1 MPNTEES
8 TIESS
13 KQTEPARNGQPK
25 RATTRNKTRSSRR
38 KSRAGGSTATLG
50 FPKHA
55 ISKCLRI
62 PQAILDQ
69 NAGNPCTDKEATKFL
84 GLVYNGSLAV
94 EISSGIKY
102 GLLERPAAG
111 TVKPT
116 DLTRRIVRPQKPT
129 DKRDAMRQAILNA
142 PGISDAYKHYRGENL
157 PDLPFLKNTARESFH
172 VPEDKIEGFV
182 SVFIETLK
190 DSELLE
196 DVGGKQRVL
205 DVTHTADAEAT
216 NASAN
221 DHLKKVSKGISVQS
235 TDTCFVV
242 MPFAEPLGTYYA
254 SVYEPAIK
262 KAGLTPVRADNEIY
276 GTGKII
282 DQIWS
287 AISSAKVLLAE
298 LTKRNPNVLYEL
310 GLAHALRKPVVLVS
324 SNEEDVPF
332 DVKHVRVI
340 YYDVN
345 DPFWGSKLIDK
356 VAENILSALKNPN
369 EAILF
374 GDGQPS

>member
-1 MPNTEES
+1 MPETEEL
-8 TIESS
+8 TEPK
-13 KQTEPARNGQPK
+13 KQTESARNSRPK
-25 RATTRNKTRSSRR
+25 RSARRKRNKSGHGR
-38 KSRAGGSTATLG
+38 GGRPTATLS

-55 ISKCLRI
+55 VSKCVRI

-69 NAGNPCTDKEATKFL
+69 NAGNQCTDKEATKFAGMAYTGQL
-84 GLVYNGSLAV
+84 GV

-102 GLLERPAAG
+102 GLLERPSPG
-111 TVKPT
+111 HVKPT
-116 DLTRRIVRPQKPT
+116 DLTRRIVRPQKAT
-129 DKRDAMRQAILNA
+129 DKRDAMREAVLNA
-142 PGISDAYKHYRGENL
+142 PGISDAYKHYRGEHL
-157 PDLPFLKNTARESFH
+157 PDLPFLKNTVRDTFH
-172 VPEDKIEGFV
+172 IPEDKADEFV
-182 SVFIETLK
+182 TVFIETLK
-190 DSELLE
+190 DAELLE

-205 DVTHTADAEAT
+205 DVTHTADVEGT
-216 NASAN
+216 SASA
-221 DHLKKVSKGISVQS
+221 DEHLKKVSKGVSVQS
-235 TDTCFVV
+235 TDTCFVM
-242 MPFAEPLGTYYA
+242 MPFADPLGGYYA

-262 KAGLTPVRADNEIY
+262 KAGLKAVRADADIY

-287 AISSAKVLLAE
+287 GINSAKVLVAE

-310 GLAHALRKPVVLVS
+310 GLAHALKKPVVLVS

-356 VAENILSALKNPN
+356 VAENIVSALKNPK
-369 EAILF
+369 EAMLF
-374 GDGQPS
+374 RDGEG